1 MGYRSDVAYV
11 IKFKTI
17 EERDAYVTYMSAK
30 NDEHIKQALTEVDF
44 SDKEDPIITF
54 KAENVKWY
62 NGYPSVEAHKF
73 IYSHAHELEVASFRF
88 IAVGED
94 GQEECE
100 EEVIAYIDNLHE
112 YLYAVHRIE
121 TSF

>member
-94 GQEECE
+94 GKEEYE
-100 EEVIAYIDNLHE
+100 EEEIEGIDDLYE
-112 YLYAVHRIE
+112 YVYSIHKIE

>member
-62 NGYPSVEAHKF
+62 NGYPYVEAHKL
-73 IYSHAHELEVASFRF
+73 IYSHAHELEAASFRF

-94 GQEECE
+94 GKEEYE
-100 EEVIAYIDNLHE
+100 EEEIEGIDDLYE
-112 YLYAVHRIE
+112 YVYSIHRIE

>member
-44 SDKEDPIITF
+44 SNKEDPIITF
-54 KAENVKWY
+54 KAESVKWY

-73 IYSHAHELEVASFRF
+73 IYSHAHELEAASFRF

-94 GQEECE
+94 GNEEYE
-100 EEVIAYIDNLHE
+100 EEEIEGIDGLYE
-112 YLYAVHRIE
+112 YVYSIHRIE

>member
-73 IYSHAHELEVASFRF
+73 IYSHAHELEAASFRF

-94 GQEECE
+94 GKEEYE
-100 EEVIAYIDNLHE
+100 EEEIEGIDNLYE
-112 YLYAVHRIE
+112 YVYSIHRIE

>member
-73 IYSHAHELEVASFRF
+73 IYSHAHELEAASFRF

-94 GQEECE
+94 GKEEYE
-100 EEVIAYIDNLHE
+100 EEEIEGIDDLYE
-112 YLYAVHRIE
+112 YVYSIHRIE

>member
-54 KAENVKWY
+54 KTEGVKWY
-62 NGYPSVEAHKF
+62 DGFEDVEAHRW
-73 IYSHAHELEVASFRF
+73 IYRHAHELEVASFRF

-94 GQEECE
+94 GNEEYE
-100 EEVIAYIDNLHE
+100 EKEIEGIDGLYE
-112 YLYAVHRIE
+112 YLYSIHRIE

>member
-54 KAENVKWY
+54 KTEGVKWY
-62 NGYPSVEAHKF
+62 DVEAHRQ
-73 IYSHAHELEVASFRF
+73 IYRHAHELGVAAFRF
-88 IAVGED
+88 LEVGED
-94 GQEECE
+94 GNETYE
-100 EEVIAYIDNLHE
+100 EEEIEGIDD
-112 YLYAVHRIE
+112 LYAYVYSIHRIE

>member
-44 SDKEDPIITF
+44 SNKEDPIITF

-73 IYSHAHELEVASFRF
+73 IYSHAHELEAASFRF

-94 GQEECE
+94 GKEEYE
-100 EEVIAYIDNLHE
+100 EEEIEGIDDLYE
-112 YLYAVHRIE
+112 YVYSIHRIE

>member
-73 IYSHAHELEVASFRF
+73 IYSHAHELEAASFRF

-94 GQEECE
+94 GNETYE
-100 EEVIAYIDNLHE
+100 EEEIEGIDDLYE
-112 YLYAVHRIE
+112 YVYSIHKIE

>member
-54 KAENVKWY
+54 KTESVKWY
-62 NGYPSVEAHKF
+62 DGFDDVEAHRQ
-73 IYSHAHELEVASFRF
+73 IYRHAHELEVASFRF
-88 IAVGED
+88 LAVGED
-94 GQEECE
+94 GQEEYE
-100 EEVIAYIDNLHE
+100 EKDMEGIGGLYE
-112 YLYAVHRIE
+112 YVYAVHRIE
-121 TSF
+121 TIF